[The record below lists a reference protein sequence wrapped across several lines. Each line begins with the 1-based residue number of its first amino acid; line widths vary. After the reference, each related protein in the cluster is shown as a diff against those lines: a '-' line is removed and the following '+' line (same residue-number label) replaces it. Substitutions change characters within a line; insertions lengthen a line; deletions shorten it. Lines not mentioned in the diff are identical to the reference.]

1 MQIPHGASLW
11 AEYRYNE
18 TYEPRTDIPATRLQ
32 MRDKKIRQFLMQRK
46 TACNRRWNVKNG
58 SYLVAL
64 ACLFA
69 VVGCSRS
76 VDLEK
81 SKQEVGAVLDQ
92 YVQSVVREDMEEYA
106 KHVFH
111 DPEMVNFGAFGAP
124 IAGWDA
130 LRGVMEGQNAGID
143 SIGIDQS
150 MVQIHV
156 LPGGMNAWATSLWR
170 FTAKAGQNALDLPV
184 RCTWVLEK
192 RGGAWLVVHFHKS
205 IAAG

>member
-1 MQIPHGASLW
+1 M
-11 AEYRYNE
+11 
-18 TYEPRTDIPATRLQ
+18 
-32 MRDKKIRQFLMQRK
+32 K
-46 TACNRRWNVKNG
+46 TG
-58 SYLVAL
+58 LYLVAL
-64 ACLFA
+64 ACLFT

-81 SKQEVGAVLDQ
+81 SKREIGAVLDQ
-92 YVQSVVREDMEEYA
+92 YVQSVVREDIEEYTR
-106 KHVFH
+106 HVFH

-124 IAGWDA
+124 IVGWDA
-130 LRGVMEGQNAGID
+130 LRGVIEGQNAGLD

-150 MVQIHV
+150 QVKIHV

-170 FTAKAGQNALDLPV
+170 FRAKAGQNALDLPV

-192 RGGAWLVVHFHKS
+192 REGTWLVVHFHKS